1 MNQGLFALTFLLC
14 VSFACGLQCYECFS
28 QKSWDDCESR
38 KDVKNC
44 TSWSNRCFKGY
55 ADWQEDGSSKK
66 AYSKQCSST
75 EKCKTATDSKECKG
89 GTCKVDCCSGD
100 LCNAGTIPLGNAATV
115 PLVSAIILSACAV
128 LATSLKAQIIFK

>member
-1 MNQGLFALTFLLC
+1 MCSIL
-14 VSFACGLQCYECFS
+14 ACGLQCYECYS

-38 KDVKNC
+38 KEVKNC
-44 TSWSNRCFKGY
+44 TSWNNRCFKGY
-55 ADWQEDGSSKK
+55 TDWQEDGSSKK
-66 AYSKQCSST
+66 AYRKECSST
-75 EKCKTATDSKECKG
+75 EDCKTATDDKECKE

-128 LATSLKAQIIFK
+128 LATSLKALIIFK

>member
-1 MNQGLFALTFLLC
+1 MCSIL
-14 VSFACGLQCYECFS
+14 ACGLQCYECFS

-44 TSWSNRCFKGY
+44 SSWSNRCFKGY

-75 EKCKTATDSKECKG
+75 EKCKTVTDSKECKG